1 MQPTPGALVADRV
14 RLERPLAA
22 GAMGAVWVGRHLAL
36 DVDVAVKFIKSEEL
50 RDDLRAR
57 GRFEREARA
66 AARIKSPHV
75 VQIFDC
81 GITDDGTPYL
91 VMELLEGETLKRRLE
106 RSGALPPD
114 EVAAIVTQVCRALGR
129 AHALGIVH
137 RDVKPENL
145 FLLHAEQEPF
155 VKLLD
160 FGIAKQAEMPPDA
173 AATQSGV
180 LVGSPQYMSPE
191 QLLRPKQ
198 ADFRADLWALA
209 VVAYQAL
216 CGRPPFVGDTV
227 AGLIVAITQGKF
239 TRISTLAPELPT
251 ALDAWFD
258 RALCLEPE
266 ARFDSAAEL
275 GESLPGALGLPP
287 SAQNRLSR
295 TPASDPDDEAAPSA
309 AADASSDTAA
319 FVAKHLLGVGSEPSA
334 PGSATASSDGNLLAP
349 TRRSGPSLPPS
360 DEAAP
365 GGARATRSSRWGW
378 LAVAAGAAAVAALVV
393 FGELGPG
400 RRTSATTASGAA
412 SGAAS
417 ATAPTAA
424 SVGGSGTSAMA
435 TGASAAPKPTDAS
448 SATAGEPGAPLAP
461 LAPTEIE
468 PGAAPEVN
476 AWLPKFK
483 IVRHDGD
490 QGQSYLAA
498 MDACREHALAL
509 CTEAQWL
516 RACELVPALG
526 AMESWTASPSGEHGF
541 VVRGGPRGCASRQV
555 VGGAEPSAQRVGAC
569 CERVVAMADDSANR
583 NFLRSTSSKLL
594 AYERASDAGDLISL
608 SNLLDSTIEVQHG
621 GLDRE
626 RFIEQVRRRLA
637 KVKIHWVLH
646 DLCEARLT
654 TVAGDPAWTADC
666 RTLVREDDKLT
677 YVLRR
682 YLFGGPEGK
691 LQTYLEPKI
700 LRAAAE
706 P

>member
-1 MQPTPGALVADRV
+1 
-14 RLERPLAA
+14 
-22 GAMGAVWVGRHLAL
+22 MGAVWVGRHLAL

-66 AARIKSPHV
+66 AARIKSAHV

-145 FLLHAEQEPF
+145 FLVHAEQEPF

-216 CGRPPFVGDTV
+216 SGRPPFVGDTV

-239 TRISTLAPELPT
+239 TRISTLKPELPA

-275 GESLPGALGLPP
+275 GESLPVALGLPP
-287 SAQNRLSR
+287 SAQSRLSR
-295 TPASDPDDEAAPSA
+295 GPASDPDDQAPA
-309 AADASSDTAA
+309 RDAADASSDTAA
-319 FVAKHLLGVGSEPSA
+319 FVAKHALGLGSGPSE

-349 TRRSGPSLPPS
+349 TRRSGPSLAPQ
-360 DEAAP
+360 DEALP
-365 GGARATRSSRWGW
+365 GGTRATRSSRWGW
-378 LAVAAGAAAVAALVV
+378 LAVAAGAAAVAALVA

-412 SGAAS
+412 SGSTSSATSATAATAAS
-417 ATAPTAA
+417 AGS
-424 SVGGSGTSAMA
+424 SV
-435 TGASAAPKPTDAS
+435 TGASAVPSPTDAS
-448 SATAGEPGAPLAP
+448 SATAAESGAPLAP
-461 LAPTEIE
+461 LPPTDIE
-468 PGAAPEVN
+468 PGAAPELN

-490 QGQSYLAA
+490 QGASYLAA

-555 VGGAEPSAQRVGAC
+555 VGGAEPSARRVGAC
-569 CERVVAMADDSANR
+569 CERAVAMADDSANR

-594 AYERASDAGDLISL
+594 AYERASDAGDLIAL
-608 SNLLDSTIEVQHG
+608 SNLLDTTIAVQNG

-626 RFIEQVRRRLA
+626 RFIEQVRRRLG

-666 RTLVREDDKLT
+666 RTLVRENDKLT

-682 YLFGGPEGK
+682 YLFGGPDGK
-691 LQTYLEPKI
+691 LQSYLEPKI